1 MTLSRLR
8 VPLSLVGLA
17 LALIAVLLDNRI
29 VTWVAIAV
37 LAVAFSLRFVDRRT
51 TPPVEP
57 PAE

>member
-1 MTLSRLR
+1 MTLSRFR
-8 VPLSLVGLA
+8 VPLSLIGLA

-51 TPPVEP
+51 DPPLEPPVE
-57 PAE
+57 

>member
-1 MTLSRLR
+1 VTLSRLR

-29 VTWVAIAV
+29 VTWVAIGV
-37 LAVAFSLRFVDRRT
+37 LALAFSLRFVDRRT
-51 TPPVEP
+51 NPPVEP